1 MWMKKRKSNECE
13 SGALFVCARVYV
25 RAIFK
30 GAFSGWGDQL
40 N

>member
-1 MWMKKRKSNECE
+1 MWMKKSNECE
-13 SGALFVCARVYV
+13 SGALFLCARVYV

-30 GAFSGWGDQL
+30 EQFLVGDQL